1 MVGPSAHQIIAE
13 VFTYEKGIIQQRDR
27 KKRGVKMRILIETLS
42 KSYNGIPV
50 FQNVELQLEDGGI
63 YCLLAPSGAG
73 KTTLFRILMGLERA
87 DSGQITGIPAG
98 PVAAVF
104 QEDRLCPALTAQKN
118 IQLVHP
124 VIDGQALRQELLA
137 LLPEDSLDKPVAEF
151 SGGMRRRVALM
162 RAMLAPG
169 QLLLMDEPFTGL
181 DEDTRE
187 AAMEYVLA
195 HRRGRTLLFTTH
207 HVEEA
212 ERLGATGILWQES
225 ERNWKIS

>member
-1 MVGPSAHQIIAE
+1 MSIVI
-13 VFTYEKGIIQQRDR
+13 EK
-27 KKRGVKMRILIETLS
+27 LS
-42 KSYNGIPV
+42 KSYNGVPV
-50 FQNVELQLEDGGI
+50 FQNVDLQLEDGGI

-73 KTTLFRILMGLERA
+73 KTTLFRILMGLERQ
-87 DSGQITGIPAG
+87 DSGRVTGLPAG

-124 VIDGQALRQELLA
+124 VITGEALPMELELL
-137 LLPEDSLDKPVAEF
+137 LPQDSLEKPVSEF
-151 SGGMRRRVALM
+151 SGGMRRRVALI

-187 AAMEYVLA
+187 AAMEYVLSR
-195 HRRGRTLLFTTH
+195 RRGRTLLFTTH

-212 ERLGATGILWQES
+212 EGLGATCVRWQES
-225 ERNWKIS
+225 EKNWRLED

>member
-1 MVGPSAHQIIAE
+1 MPIE
-13 VFTYEKGIIQQRDR
+13 IQ
-27 KKRGVKMRILIETLS
+27 KLS

-50 FQNVELQLEDGGI
+50 FQNVDLHLEEGGI
-63 YCLLAPSGAG
+63 YCLMAPSGAG
-73 KTTLFRILMGLERA
+73 KTTLFRILMGLEKP
-87 DSGQITGIPAG
+87 DSGQITGLPTG

-118 IQLVHP
+118 IQLIHP
-124 VIDGQALRQELLA
+124 VITGETLRQELLQ
-137 LLPEDSLDKPVAEF
+137 LLPEDSLDRPVSEF
-151 SGGMRRRVALM
+151 SGGMRRRVALI

-187 AAMEYVLA
+187 VAMEYVLA

-212 ERLGATGILWQES
+212 ERLGATRLRWLS
-225 ERNWKIS
+225 

>member
-1 MVGPSAHQIIAE
+1 MAI
-13 VFTYEKGIIQQRDR
+13 TIQ
-27 KKRGVKMRILIETLS
+27 KLS
-42 KSYNGIPV
+42 KSYNGISV
-50 FQNVELQLEDGGI
+50 FQNVDLQLEEGGI
-63 YCLLAPSGAG
+63 YCLMAPSGAG
-73 KTTLFRILMGLERA
+73 KTTLFRILMGLEKP
-87 DSGQITGIPAG
+87 DSGSVTGLPTG

-124 VIDGQALRQELLA
+124 VMAGEKLRQELLQ
-137 LLPEDSLDKPVAEF
+137 LLPEDSLDKPVSEF

-169 QLLLMDEPFTGL
+169 QFLLMDEPFTGL

-207 HVEEA
+207 HAEEA
-212 ERLGATGILWQES
+212 ERLGATRIRWLS
-225 ERNWKIS
+225 

>member
-1 MVGPSAHQIIAE
+1 MAI
-13 VFTYEKGIIQQRDR
+13 TIQ
-27 KKRGVKMRILIETLS
+27 KLS

-50 FQNVELQLEDGGI
+50 FQNVDLQLEEGGI
-63 YCLLAPSGAG
+63 YCLMAPSGAG
-73 KTTLFRILMGLERA
+73 KTTLFRILMGLEKP
-87 DSGQITGIPAG
+87 DSGLVTGFPTG

-104 QEDRLCPALTAQKN
+104 QEDRLCPALSAQKN

-124 VIDGQALRQELLA
+124 VITGENLRQELLQ
-137 LLPEDSLDKPVAEF
+137 LLPEDSLEKPVSEF
-151 SGGMRRRVALM
+151 SGGMRRRVALL

-195 HRRGRTLLFTTH
+195 HRRGRTMLFTTH

-212 ERLGATGILWQES
+212 ERLGATRLQWLS
-225 ERNWKIS
+225 

>member
-1 MVGPSAHQIIAE
+1 MAI
-13 VFTYEKGIIQQRDR
+13 TIQ
-27 KKRGVKMRILIETLS
+27 KLS

-50 FQNVELQLEDGGI
+50 FQNVDLQLEEGRI
-63 YCLLAPSGAG
+63 YCLMAPSGAG
-73 KTTLFRILMGLERA
+73 KTTLFRILMGLEKP
-87 DSGQITGIPAG
+87 DSGSVTGLPTG

-124 VIDGQALRQELLA
+124 VMAGEKLRQELLQ
-137 LLPEDSLDKPVAEF
+137 LLPEDSLDKPVSEF

-169 QLLLMDEPFTGL
+169 QFLLMDEPFTGL

-207 HVEEA
+207 HAEEA
-212 ERLGATGILWQES
+212 ERLGATRIRWLS
-225 ERNWKIS
+225 

>member
-1 MVGPSAHQIIAE
+1 MPIS
-13 VFTYEKGIIQQRDR
+13 IQ
-27 KKRGVKMRILIETLS
+27 KLS

-50 FQNVELQLEDGGI
+50 FQKVDLQLDEGGI
-63 YCLLAPSGAG
+63 YCLMAPSGAG
-73 KTTLFRILMGLERA
+73 KTTLFRILMGLEQP
-87 DSGQITGIPAG
+87 DSGQITGLPAG

-118 IQLVHP
+118 VQLVHP
-124 VIDGQALRQELLA
+124 VLTGEALRDELRV
-137 LLPEDSLDKPVAEF
+137 LLPEDSLDKPVSEF
-151 SGGMRRRVALM
+151 SGGMRRRVVLM

-187 AAMEYVLA
+187 EAMEYVLT

-212 ERLGATGILWQES
+212 ERLGAIRILWQEG
-225 ERNWKIS
+225 ERNWKPETAESLRK

>member
-1 MVGPSAHQIIAE
+1 MPIE
-13 VFTYEKGIIQQRDR
+13 IQ
-27 KKRGVKMRILIETLS
+27 KLS

-50 FQNVELQLEDGGI
+50 FQNVELRLEDGGI

-73 KTTLFRILMGLERA
+73 KTTLFRILMGLEQP
-87 DSGQITGIPAG
+87 DSGLVSGLPEG

-124 VIDGQALRQELLA
+124 VVTGEILGRELRQ
-137 LLPEDSLDKPVAEF
+137 LLPEDSLDKPISEF
-151 SGGMRRRVALM
+151 SGGMRRRVSLM

-187 AAMEYVLA
+187 DAMEYVLT

-212 ERLGATGILWQES
+212 EYLGAIRILWQEM
-225 ERNWKIS
+225 ERNWALGSVKSYR

>member
-1 MVGPSAHQIIAE
+1 MPIE
-13 VFTYEKGIIQQRDR
+13 IQR
-27 KKRGVKMRILIETLS
+27 LS
-42 KSYNGIPV
+42 KSYNSTLV
-50 FQNVELQLEDGGI
+50 FQNVDLQLEDGGI

-73 KTTLFRILMGLERA
+73 KTTLFRILMGLEQP
-87 DSGQITGIPAG
+87 DSGRITGLPAG

-104 QEDRLCPALTAQKN
+104 QEDRLCPGLTAEKN
-118 IQLVHP
+118 IQMIRPSVT
-124 VIDGQALRQELLA
+124 GEALRRELLT
-137 LLPEDSLDKPVAEF
+137 LLPADSLNKPVREF

-195 HRRGRTLLFTTH
+195 RRRGRTLLFTTH

-212 ERLGATGILWQES
+212 ERLGATCILWQEQ
-225 ERNWKIS
+225 EKNWTIS